1 MLRRK
6 HADNYTGYEFLLEH
20 LYNKPKLYEVGFRK
34 VRGYV
39 MVLQNF
45 ITLPHLLEFISARPK
60 DIRDR
65 LKRHLITLSQTHK
78 WLRPEI
84 IEILMF
90 VLWDDL
96 KEQYGTGER
105 FSESY
110 WDLIN
115 EMEPQIAQIGG
126 DNNV

>member
-1 MLRRK
+1 MKRK
-6 HADNYTGYEFLLEH
+6 RADNYVSYEFLLEQ

-39 MVLQNF
+39 LVLQNF
-45 ITLPHLLEFISARPK
+45 ITLPHLLEFIGSRPK

-65 LKRHLITLSQTHK
+65 LKQHLITLSQTHK

-84 IEILMF
+84 VELLMF
-90 VLWDDL
+90 ILWDDL

-110 WDLIN
+110 WDLIY
-115 EMEPQIAQIGG
+115 ELE
-126 DNNV
+126 DSH